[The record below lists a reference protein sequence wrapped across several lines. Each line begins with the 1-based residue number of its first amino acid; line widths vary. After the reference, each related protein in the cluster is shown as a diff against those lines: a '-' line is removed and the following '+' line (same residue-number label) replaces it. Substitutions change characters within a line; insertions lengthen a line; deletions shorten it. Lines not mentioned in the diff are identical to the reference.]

1 MKRIHNNIVLV
12 NKGDFESEDYQN
24 KIAEFQY
31 VFAEREDGKIRL
43 CKARHNLTHAGDFLA
58 NVKDKEP
65 AKAGFSPSVCSVLSI
80 WLINYVKKIGIKR
93 AIHNIRNDIYEDVKI
108 SINFFNSLRQFY
120 LSHPLRIEQIL
131 QLADHCSHQPS
142 DSDIR
147 LLNKSLLEVQGD
159 NQVSSH

>member
-65 AKAGFSPSVCSVLSI
+65 AKAVFSPSVCSAWVDFDLDAQGQSSSYRI
-80 WLINYVKKIGIKR
+80 IKSKILQEAK
-93 AIHNIRNDIYEDVKI
+93 
-108 SINFFNSLRQFY
+108 SLR
-120 LSHPLRIEQIL
+120 EE
-131 QLADHCSHQPS
+131 ADM
-142 DSDIR
+142 
-147 LLNKSLLEVQGD
+147 LELVLD
-159 NQVSSH
+159 ELPKDRNATYYAQVHKQAV